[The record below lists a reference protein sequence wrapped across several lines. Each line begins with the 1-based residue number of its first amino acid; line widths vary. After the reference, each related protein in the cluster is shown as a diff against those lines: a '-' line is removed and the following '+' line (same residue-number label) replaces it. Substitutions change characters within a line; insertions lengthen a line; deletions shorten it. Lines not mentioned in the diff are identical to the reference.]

1 MSKSKSNSTSKS
13 EKIFINK
20 EDLRDYIHSI
30 HDDLRNSGA
39 GYGRTG
45 LKIFSVFYG
54 LKLIKPNLN
63 KLKLT
68 DKQKK
73 TLDWDELVKRVNNI
87 NENNKGEIIKYID
100 EEVLE
105 VLWKLKDEEKN
116 ELGYFIF
123 HQIPRD
129 LKDDIWKNLI
139 PKIDKIPVGYNTDDH
154 SVNLSG
160 KVWEYF
166 VGRDKTAI
174 SELGAFF
181 TDRPV
186 TDFCFN
192 KVKPKLNEDDEEN
205 KLNIQTMIDPFAGSG
220 GFTLGYA
227 NYLREHYP
235 NINWKDNVDN
245 IYHFDME
252 EDVVNMTGLEMFAVT
267 GHFPKRSNNFKRQNS
282 FTSEFIGNN
291 GITHYKNVYANPP
304 YGGDKNTKTAE
315 DIKRDKLISYLKNLK
330 DDMTDVLKEQLTR
343 LLKEKKEE
351 ESKRK
356 AETTVNLKTCSKRIR
371 DFAKKHNIDNANDK
385 ESCSLILLMDLLD
398 KSGVC
403 CAVLKEGVFFDS
415 KYSKVREVLLK
426 NYNVTNVISV
436 PQNAFEN
443 TSTKTSIIIFYNNGC
458 VLSVDDKSNQKNLK
472 TNSSGKTKK
481 VEFSELIIHNINSDE
496 FEINDDGEAVLI
508 KTKDEFDYIEEK
520 KCCTATL
527 KQIEENL
534 TKDKCIYS
542 LNYKDYMDYKVVC
555 PDDYEMKKLSEYL
568 EFEKK
573 SKRNASFATEN
584 GKYRFYTSSDKIKK
598 CDECDFTDDKLKL
611 IFGDGGKG
619 SLFIDTKF
627 SCSDHNIVCT
637 SENKYN
643 LLYIYDYIKINWDDF
658 IMKNFNGSVLA
669 NIGKDKINNMEIPF
683 PKDINKLKPQLDKL
697 YKIHQ
702 QIMSDTDAIP
712 EKEKNICEIIKKAT
726 EEGKKGVDYEEYK
739 LGDNIK
745 TLDGTY
751 NTKDMNNKGNIPFY
765 NASINNP
772 IGFIEKECFDDK
784 KYILFVKSGGNS
796 SNKISNTHA
805 LGLPLLVKGKCAS
818 NVHVCKLNL
827 LKNICN
833 VEYLYYYMLILR
845 PLIQENAKY
854 STGLGGVNM
863 EHFKNIIIKVL
874 TEKQMKKLKLQE
886 LFDEVDKL
894 KEDLENNKKSY
905 EKYMKEL
912 FKDFEEKDDDKNEE
926 DTNLKSSKDDF
937 LPQKKSS
944 TFSSEKQKKKV
955 KQTKKQESSESES
968 DNSSDSNS
976 DDSSTESESD
986 IKPKKIIKPV
996 KKVELSDS
1004 EKPKKKPKP
1013 VKKVELSSEE
1023 SNNSS
1028 DSLGES
1034 EDAKPK
1040 KLIKKTK

>member
-1 MSKSKSNSTSKS
+1 MSKSKS

-39 GYGRTG
+39 GYGQTG

-73 TLDWDELVKRVNNI
+73 TLDWDELVKKAND
-87 NENNKGEIIKYID
+87 KGEIIKYID

-129 LKDDIWKNLI
+129 LKDDVWKKLI
-139 PKIDKIPVGYNTDDH
+139 LKIDKIPVGYNKDGG
-154 SVNLSG
+154 SINLSG

-205 KLNIQTMIDPFAGSG
+205 KLTIQTMIDPFAGSG

-235 NINWKDNVDN
+235 NIKWKDNVDN

-252 EDVVNMTGLEMFAVT
+252 ESVVNMTGLEMFAIT

-291 GITHYKNVYANPP
+291 GLEHYKYVYANPP

-343 LLKEKKEE
+343 LLKAKKEE

-371 DFAKKHNIDNANDK
+371 DFAKKYNIDNANDK
-385 ESCSLILLMDLLD
+385 ESCSFILLMDLLD
-398 KSGVC
+398 DDGVC

-443 TSTKTSIIIFYNNGC
+443 TSTKTSIIIFHNN
-458 VLSVDDKSNQKNLK
+458 
-472 TNSSGKTKK
+472 GKTKK
-481 VEFSELIIHNINSDE
+481 IEFSELIIHNINSDE

-508 KTKDEFDYIEEK
+508 KIKDEFDYIEEK

-542 LNYKDYMDYKVVC
+542 LNYKDYMDYKIVC

-611 IFGDGGKG
+611 IFGTGGTG

-627 SCSDHNIVCT
+627 SCSADNFVCIT
-637 SENKYN
+637 ENKYN
-643 LLYIYDYIKINWDDF
+643 LLYIYDYIKTNWKDF
-658 IMKNFNGSVLA
+658 INKMFNGSTLGHI
-669 NIGKDKINNMEIPF
+669 NKDRLNNMEIPF

-712 EKEKNICEIIKKAT
+712 EKENNICEIIKKAT

-739 LGDNIK
+739 FDDFCEYQKKNKKYKAADGRNNGKYKFYTSSQDKIMFIDDEPMFKEEYLIMGRKGNACVHYDKMFSCEHDDVYVIKTKNTRYMYYYVKNHMKWFEEQMNGSTIRGTSKDILSKFNIK
-745 TLDGTY
+745 Y
-751 NTKDMNNKGNIPFY
+751 
-765 NASINNP
+765 
-772 IGFIEKECFDDK
+772 
-784 KYILFVKSGGNS
+784 
-796 SNKISNTHA
+796 
-805 LGLPLLVKGKCAS
+805 
-818 NVHVCKLNL
+818 
-827 LKNICN
+827 
-833 VEYLYYYMLILR
+833 
-845 PLIQENAKY
+845 
-854 STGLGGVNM
+854 
-863 EHFKNIIIKVL
+863 L
-874 TEKQMKKLKLQE
+874 TEKQMKKLKLQD

-912 FKDFEEKDDDKNEE
+912 FKDFEEKYDDNDEE
-926 DTNLKSSKDDF
+926 
-937 LPQKKSS
+937 
-944 TFSSEKQKKKV
+944 EKAKKKI
-955 KQTKKQESSESES
+955 KQTKKLKSNENKSESKSEKEDTTPKKIIKSKQTKKVESSSEES
-968 DNSSDSNS
+968 DNSSDSSSKSEKKYVKPIKKVKSKQTKKVESSNES
-976 DDSSTESESD
+976 DSESE
-986 IKPKKIIKPV
+986 KEYLNPKKIIK
-996 KKVELSDS
+996 KK
-1004 EKPKKKPKP
+1004 
-1013 VKKVELSSEE
+1013 
-1023 SNNSS
+1023 
-1028 DSLGES
+1028 
-1034 EDAKPK
+1034 
-1040 KLIKKTK
+1040 

>member
-1 MSKSKSNSTSKS
+1 MSKSKSTS

-39 GYGRTG
+39 GYGQTG

-73 TLDWDELVKRVNNI
+73 TLDWDELVKKAND
-87 NENNKGEIIKYID
+87 KGEIIKYID
-100 EEVLE
+100 EEILE
-105 VLWKLKDEEKN
+105 VLWKLKNEEKN

-129 LKDDIWKNLI
+129 LKDDVWKKLI
-139 PKIDKIPVGYNTDDH
+139 LKIDKIPVGYNKDGG

-192 KVKPKLNEDDEEN
+192 KVKPKLDEDEDEN
-205 KLNIQTMIDPFAGSG
+205 KLTIQTMIDPFAGSG

-227 NYLREHYP
+227 NYLREKFP
-235 NINWKDNVDN
+235 DIKWKDNVDN

-252 EDVVNMTGLEMFAVT
+252 ESVVNMTGLEMFAIT

-291 GITHYKNVYANPP
+291 GIRHYKNVYANPP
-304 YGGDKNTKTAE
+304 YGGDKNTKTAD
-315 DIKRDKLISYLKNLK
+315 DIKRDKIISYLKNLK
-330 DDMTDVLKEQLTR
+330 DDITDVLKEQLSR

-356 AETTVNLKTCSKRIR
+356 AETTVNLKTCEKRIR

-385 ESCSLILLMDLLD
+385 ESCSFILLMDLLD
-398 KSGVC
+398 EDGVC

-415 KYSKVREVLLK
+415 KYSKIREVLLK
-426 NYNVTNVISV
+426 NFNVTNVISV

-458 VLSVDDKSNQKNLK
+458 ELSVDDKSNQKNLK

-496 FEINDDGEAVLI
+496 FEINDDGEVVLV
-508 KTKDEFDYIEEK
+508 KTKDEFDFIEEK

-542 LNYKDYMDYKVVC
+542 LNYKDYMDYKITC

-697 YKIHQ
+697 YKLHQ

-726 EEGKKGVDYEEYK
+726 EEGKKDVDYVEYK
-739 LGDNIK
+739 FDDFCEYQKKNKKYKAADGRNNGKYKFYTSSQDKIMFIDDEPMFMDECLIMGRNGDASIHYDKMFSCEHDHVYVIKTKNTRYMYYYVKNHMKWFEEQMNGSTIRGTSKDILSKFNIK
-745 TLDGTY
+745 Y
-751 NTKDMNNKGNIPFY
+751 
-765 NASINNP
+765 
-772 IGFIEKECFDDK
+772 
-784 KYILFVKSGGNS
+784 
-796 SNKISNTHA
+796 
-805 LGLPLLVKGKCAS
+805 
-818 NVHVCKLNL
+818 
-827 LKNICN
+827 
-833 VEYLYYYMLILR
+833 
-845 PLIQENAKY
+845 
-854 STGLGGVNM
+854 
-863 EHFKNIIIKVL
+863 L

-926 DTNLKSSKDDF
+926 DANLKSSLDDF

-944 TFSSEKQKKKV
+944 TFSSEKPKKKV

-976 DDSSTESESD
+976 DSNSDDSSTESESV
-986 IKPKKIIKPV
+986 IKPKKIIKPI
-996 KKVELSDS
+996 KKIELSDS

-1028 DSLGES
+1028 DSSGES
-1034 EDAKPK
+1034 EEVKPK